1 MRVLRGLALAQVAW
15 LVVFIL
21 GGLHTVHA
29 QMFQHVLLSKA
40 QLDDM
45 KIMVNADVEPVVISF
60 CAYQLHSKR
69 ASFYGPGLNQR
80 RFGNER
86 FQGREFIA

>member
-1 MRVLRGLALAQVAW
+1 
-15 LVVFIL
+15 
-21 GGLHTVHA
+21 
-29 QMFQHVLLSKA
+29 
-40 QLDDM
+40 M
-45 KIMVNADVEPVVISF
+45 KIMPNAHVGPVVISF